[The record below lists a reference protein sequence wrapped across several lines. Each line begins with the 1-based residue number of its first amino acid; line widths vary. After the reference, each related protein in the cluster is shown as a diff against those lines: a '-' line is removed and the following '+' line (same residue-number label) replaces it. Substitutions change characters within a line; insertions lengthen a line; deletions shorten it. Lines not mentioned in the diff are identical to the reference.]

1 MHFHEWFDYNIRIII
16 LRQLKLSKKTI
27 DSLNFQAGFCFWH
40 LMDEYSIY
48 CCESLTKSKRHYE
61 NFVCCENTLK
71 RNYYKTFVLFCKY
84 LHKHCSD
91 VYEILYAH
99 KREEWTAK
107 KIHEDSS
114 IHLRHQLTHMR
125 QNIQPHFY
133 ASCSQNYIE
142 YAISANIYRK
152 AVW

>member
-1 MHFHEWFDYNIRIII
+1 MGPTAKVLLRNFQEMHFHEWFDYNIRIII

-71 RNYYKTFVLFCKY
+71 RNYYK
-84 LHKHCSD
+84 S
-91 VYEILYAH
+91 LYY
-99 KREEWTAK
+99 
-107 KIHEDSS
+107 
-114 IHLRHQLTHMR
+114 
-125 QNIQPHFY
+125 F
-133 ASCSQNYIE
+133 
-142 YAISANIYRK
+142 ANISTNTVQMSMKFCMLIRERNGLPKKFMKIQAYT
-152 AVW
+152 